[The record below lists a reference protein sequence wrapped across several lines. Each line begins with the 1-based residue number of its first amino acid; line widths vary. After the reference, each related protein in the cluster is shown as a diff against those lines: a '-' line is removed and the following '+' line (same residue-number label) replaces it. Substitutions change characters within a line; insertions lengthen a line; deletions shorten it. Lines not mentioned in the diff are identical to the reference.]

1 VSAPTNHW
9 KLGLFVVVGVLIGLL
24 SVLLLGAR
32 SLRKETVMYT
42 SYFDEAVT
50 GLEAG
55 SPVSFRGVKVGYVS
69 AVDVAPDHRHV
80 EIRYDLYVAVLSRLK
95 LAKRAGKDTK
105 MPVSFDLRVQINS
118 TGLTGTKFLQIDF
131 FDSANMRP
139 APELPFPVPENYIP
153 ATPST
158 MKNLE
163 EAVVRAVDQLPA
175 ITQAVNEML
184 TQMATLVNDF
194 HGKNLPDK
202 VVVTLNNA
210 NHLLVGLRNKV
221 DSLDLEGLSGETSAT
236 LGNVSA
242 TLARMQQV
250 LDRVDGEQGLIASLQ
265 RTADSTS
272 DLTRGARNVGPELS
286 ETLRDVRETV
296 VTLRQLLEALDRDPD
311 MLLKGKAKS
320 Q

>member
-1 VSAPTNHW
+1 MSAPTNHW

-24 SVLLLGAR
+24 SVLVLGAR
-32 SLRKETVMYT
+32 TLRKETVMYT

-69 AVDVAPDHRHV
+69 AIDVAPDHRHV

-95 LAKRAGKDTK
+95 LARRAGKDTK
-105 MPVSFDLRVQINS
+105 MPVTFDLRVQINS

-139 APELPFPVPENYIP
+139 APDLPFPVPENYIP

-184 TQMATLVNDF
+184 NQLATLVNDF

-202 VVVTLNNA
+202 MVITLNNA
-210 NHLLVGLRNKV
+210 NQLLVGLRTKV
-221 DSLDLEGLSGETSAT
+221 DTLDLKRLSSETSAT
-236 LGNVSA
+236 LGTVSA
-242 TLARMQQV
+242 TLTRMQQV